1 MTRERGSKIMEYLHA
16 TLFFA
21 MFVPLV
27 YAVPEWSDPGGT
39 GALYL
44 KCLLIAVPI
53 IVTERAAG
61 KVRSVVLYF
70 LISILLLA
78 GMAGATGAAV
88 FLAGG
93 KGVLEGYEIC
103 YCVLMLAETFFVI
116 VKRFAD
122 RVSAAKRKREE
133 PLAARYVSFL
143 EHPTLSLVW
152 YFVVLYL
159 LGLLLNAQPL
169 CDTAFYSAIAY
180 TFLALFYEYFGA
192 TGAYLEMNRRTR
204 GIPRR
209 RLYGVSFSMLL
220 IFAVLL
226 SAGMLPAALLAGQR
240 QYTDIREWFDGVE
253 IMPYEYEADNGFPLP
268 PAGGEDWMELL
279 DDGKPAPEP
288 SKIAMAVLWGI
299 GAVCA
304 LTFLCGVVMLIR
316 QILRDFRDSSDEN
329 GDRIEDIEEDQ
340 GLRQRE
346 SIAGRRGRR
355 GVDSEAE
362 RIRRRY
368 RQMIQKHRK
377 ERPAP
382 HESPAEIEE
391 NAGLINDEQMQ
402 QLHRRYEEVRYGKRK
417 NEEYPAN
424 GLHKTGN

>member
-16 TLFFA
+16 TLFFV

-53 IVTERAAG
+53 IVTERAAA

-122 RVSAAKRKREE
+122 RVSVAKRKREE

-180 TFLALFYEYFGA
+180 TFLALFYEYFGV
-192 TGAYLEMNRRTR
+192 TRAYLEMNRRTR

-209 RLYGVSFSMLL
+209 RLYGVGLSMLL
-220 IFAVLL
+220 VF
-226 SAGMLPAALLAGQR
+226 SALLLIGMMPAVFLAGHR
-240 QYTDIREWFDGVE
+240 PYTDIWEWFANVHFV
-253 IMPYEYEADNGFPLP
+253 PYEYESAPEFQEPS
-268 PAGGEDWMELL
+268 AGGADWTELL
-279 DDGKPAPEP
+279 NDGEPAPEP
-288 SKIAMAVLWGI
+288 SKVVNVIMGAI
-299 GAVCA
+299 GAVCLLA
-304 LTFLCGVVMLIR
+304 FAYGVILMIR
-316 QILRDFRDSSDEN
+316 QVLRDFRNSRDEN
-329 GDRIEDIEEDQ
+329 GDIVEEIEDDPIA
-340 GLRQRE
+340 RQRE
-346 SIAGRRGRR
+346 MIFGKKGRRGAK
-355 GVDSEAE
+355 SEAE
-362 RIRRRY
+362 RIRQKYRRTI
-368 RQMIQKHRK
+368 RKHRK

-391 NAGLINDEQMQ
+391 YAGLGNDEQMQ
-402 QLHRRYEEVRYGKRK
+402 QLHREYEKARYGKT
-417 NEEYPAN
+417 EEN
-424 GLHKTGN
+424 LRISDE